1 MRKPETLF
9 LSSKANPRARQLM
22 AELDAP
28 AARREYTLLLGEKL
42 IKEWLELRSN
52 GGSNDAPNE
61 AWSRLSPVRWL
72 RLEGQKMNPLE
83 RELQLETWE
92 LSEKLMVGISG
103 SPSPPAIAL
112 VMELGREPTGPIA
125 DLAVV
130 PWGIQDPGNLGAML
144 RSAAAFGFQEALLG
158 PGCADPFSPKAL
170 RGSMGAVFAL
180 RIRHFLSPHFSDGR
194 WIALD
199 CTLGAAPITEVDLS
213 PPLRLM
219 AGNEG
224 RGWQGIDLPTNCV
237 RASIPTVN
245 VESLNAAVAVGI
257 ACFEAAKRGGGQ
269 N

>member
-1 MRKPETLF
+1 MRKPETL
-9 LSSKANPRARQLM
+9 LLGSKANPRAKQLM
-22 AELDAP
+22 AALDTFGAK
-28 AARREYTLLLGEKL
+28 REYTLLLGEKL
-42 IKEWLELRSN
+42 IREWLEPR
-52 GGSNDAPNE
+52 PN
-61 AWSRLSPVRWL
+61 AAQARLSPVRWL
-72 RLEGQKMNPLE
+72 RLQGQNTSRLE

-92 LSEKLMVGISG
+92 LSEKLMISISG

-125 DLAVV
+125 DLAIV
-130 PWGIQDPGNLGAML
+130 PWGVQDPGNLGAML
-144 RSAAAFGFQEALLG
+144 RSAAAFGFCDALLG

-170 RGSMGAVFAL
+170 RGSMGAAFAL
-180 RIRHFLSPHFSDGR
+180 HLRHFSASHFSDGR

-199 CTLGAAPITEVDLS
+199 CQPGSVPITEVDLS

-224 RGWQGIDLPTNCV
+224 HGWKNIALPTNCI

-245 VESLNAAVAVGI
+245 VESLNTAVAVGI
-257 ACFEAAKRGGGQ
+257 ACFEAARKGGGR